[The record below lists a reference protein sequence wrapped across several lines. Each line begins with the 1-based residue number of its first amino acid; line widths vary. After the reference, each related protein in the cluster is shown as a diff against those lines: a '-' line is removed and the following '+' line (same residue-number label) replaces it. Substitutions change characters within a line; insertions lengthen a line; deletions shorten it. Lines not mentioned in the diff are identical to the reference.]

1 MVGGQRQVTMQN
13 DIQIHGHE
21 VMQMMLDSG
30 SAYTRESLRQAIIDR
45 FGAEAR
51 FFTCS
56 AEDLTAE
63 ALIEFLAERGKF
75 ISSEEGFNTAPA
87 KMCHH
92 DHDHE
97 HEHEH
102 EHEQGR

>member
-1 MVGGQRQVTMQN
+1 MMTMHN
-13 DIQIHGHE
+13 DTQIHGHE

-30 SAYTRESLRQAIIDR
+30 SAYTRETLRQAIIDR

-56 AEDLTAE
+56 AEDMTAE

-75 ISSEEGFNTAPA
+75 IPSEEGFHTAPT
-87 KMCHH
+87 KMCQ
-92 DHDHE
+92 HDHE
-97 HEHEH
+97 HDGH
-102 EHEQGR
+102 GS

>member
-1 MVGGQRQVTMQN
+1 MHNDTQV
-13 DIQIHGHE
+13 HGHE

-30 SAYTRESLRQAIIDR
+30 SAYTRETLRQAIIDR
-45 FGAEAR
+45 FGVEAR

-56 AEDLTAE
+56 AEDMTAE

-75 ISSEEGFNTAPA
+75 VSSEEGFNTAPT
-87 KMCHH
+87 KICHH

-97 HEHEH
+97 HEHEL
-102 EHEQGR
+102 EHERERAG